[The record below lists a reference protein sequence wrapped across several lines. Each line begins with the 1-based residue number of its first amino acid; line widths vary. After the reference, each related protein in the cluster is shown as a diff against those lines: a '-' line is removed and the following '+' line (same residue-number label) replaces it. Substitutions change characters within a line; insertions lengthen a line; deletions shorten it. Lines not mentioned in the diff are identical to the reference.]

1 MSIYKLTPDD
11 FEFFTLET
19 NPKRTYTSSSIDG
32 IVGSVNLFA
41 RRSTVE
47 KDLFSSLDFSSTA
60 INRFKDENIES
71 IRQIAVDSTSSNIS
85 GDIESYLDYIH
96 NTETSTRKQQ
106 KLEIYRFTPPFSF
119 NSNFLRKSIIRTNL
133 MPRLRT
139 VYPRAH
145 WNVTNYNCLNFFTAS
160 NLPEDAVML
169 YPNPVLDDGIGSN
182 YMISG
187 AFAFDFFIKPKYTT
201 TLEGAHYKAG
211 SIFHLSNS
219 YCISLHTGS
228 SKDVFGIPDKFRI
241 GIQLGEDT
249 NTSPSLLN
257 SSTPAGPL
265 TFFSTDNSLPKNAWS
280 HVTVTWAGHNKNNGS
295 GSLYI
300 NAVKDSTFAVTE
312 SLLLGHYTGSRDPSV
327 LCIGNYYE
335 GENELSRSLDSFF
348 AADPSL
354 REGLLELNGTPALEQ
369 PTDYDFTHP
378 LNAEVYDL
386 KLYDKY
392 LTKDDVVAL
401 QSAGPSSLTNL
412 RFYVPPF
419 FTEESPYRQ
428 NVGTFGG
435 ELVTPFFEKDATTTT
450 PFAAQM
456 AFSCGGHYINLENYV
471 RDFATGNFPRLWSL
485 SGSAWTPPSTT
496 ILSANDFL
504 YATGSIIRRLY
515 QVLPCDNGGFK
526 PNFDLLSPLSQSMF
540 VNDLGNSELG
550 VVTLNNIVND
560 SFESRAIVASGSI
573 LDDVLGARPDDLS
586 TLPGNSLAILHRTR
600 DSSSNQVVIFDISNM
615 FYGMSIKPKSLV
627 IRDPSPRFSNSPITI
642 KDDGEGS
649 LYRAD
654 CVSSSSSGAD
664 FGTHPTWASIG
675 NVFYDEGL
683 VVIKSPQ
690 LYFFGEE
697 EYEIEFRGEQ
707 NIHMLTV
714 SALARSMTQTS
725 SSNPAYQSIPNDLAN
740 QPDSKAVYITGINIH
755 DENLNVIMR
764 SKLAQP
770 VLKRSGDKILFKVR
784 LDW

>member
-1 MSIYKLTPDD
+1 MSLQKLTPDD

-19 NPKRTYTSSSIDG
+19 NPKRTYLSSSIDG

-47 KDLFSSLDFSSTA
+47 KDLFSSMKFGSGATGFDDESLD
-60 INRFKDENIES
+60 S
-71 IRQIAVDSTSSNIS
+71 IRQIALDSTSSNIS
-85 GDIESYLDYIH
+85 GEIESYLDYVH

-106 KLEIYRFTPPFSF
+106 KLEIYRFNPPFSF

-160 NLPEDAVML
+160 SLPEDAVML
-169 YPNPVLDDGIGSN
+169 YPNPVLNDGTGSN

-187 AFAFDFFIKPKYTT
+187 AFAFDFFIKPKYST
-201 TLEGAHYKAG
+201 EAEDVDYKSGAV
-211 SIFHLSNS
+211 FHLSNS

-228 SKDVFGIPDKFRI
+228 SKDIFGLPDKFRI
-241 GIQLGEDT
+241 GIQLGSDA
-249 NTSPSLLN
+249 NTPPSLLDLN
-257 SSTPAGPL
+257 SSPGPL
-265 TFFSTDNSLPKNAWS
+265 TFFSSDNSLPKNAWS

-300 NAVKDSTFAVTE
+300 NAIRDSSFTITQ
-312 SLLLGHYTGSRDPSV
+312 SLLAGHYTGSNNPSV
-327 LCIGNYYE
+327 LCIGNFYE
-335 GENELSRSLDSFF
+335 GENDLFSSMDRFF
-348 AADPSL
+348 AAQPSL
-354 REGLLELNGTPALEQ
+354 REGLLELNGSAGVEEPSS
-369 PTDYDFTHP
+369 YDFTHP

-386 KLYDKY
+386 KLYNKY
-392 LTKDDVVAL
+392 LTRDNVVDL
-401 QSAGPSSLTNL
+401 QHFGPKSLDNL
-412 RFYVPPF
+412 KFYLPPF
-419 FTEESPYRQ
+419 FTEESPFRQ

-435 ELVTPFFEKDATTTT
+435 ELVTPFFEKNATTTT

-471 RDFATGNFPRLWSL
+471 RDFATGNYPRLWSL

-504 YATGSIIRRLY
+504 YATGSVVRRLY
-515 QVLPCDNGGFK
+515 QVLPCDNGDFQ
-526 PNFDLLSPLSQSMF
+526 PNFSLLAPLSQSMF

-550 VVTLNNIVND
+550 VVTLNNLVSDFLDARSIV
-560 SFESRAIVASGSI
+560 VSGSM
-573 LDDVLGARPDDLS
+573 LDEVVGSQPDNL
-586 TLPGNSLAILHRTR
+586 TNLPGNSLAILHRTR

-615 FYGMSIKPKSLV
+615 FYGMSIKPKSL
-627 IRDPSPRFSNSPITI
+627 IITDASPKFSNFPITI
-642 KDDGEGS
+642 KDDGKGN

-654 CVSSSSSGAD
+654 CVSSSSLETD
-664 FGTHPTWASIG
+664 FGVHPTWASIG

-683 VVIKSPQ
+683 VLIKSPQ
-690 LYFFGEE
+690 LYFFGDE
-697 EYEIEFRGEQ
+697 EYKIEFKGEQ
-707 NIHMLTV
+707 NIHMFTV
-714 SALARSMTQTS
+714 SALAKSMTQTS
-725 SSNPAYQSIPNDLAN
+725 SSNPSYQAIPNDLAN
-740 QPDSKAVYITGINIH
+740 EPDSKAVYITGINIH

-770 VLKRSGDKILFKVR
+770 VVKKSGDKILFKSR
-784 LDW
+784 LDY